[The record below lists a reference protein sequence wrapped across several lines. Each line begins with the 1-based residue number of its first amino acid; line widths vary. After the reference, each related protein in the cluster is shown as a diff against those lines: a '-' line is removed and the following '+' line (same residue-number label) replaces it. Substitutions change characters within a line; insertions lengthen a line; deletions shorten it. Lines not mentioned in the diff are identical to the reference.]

1 MKKTNILLIAA
12 CLLLLTACG
21 KASTETATTAEATA
35 AETTRAETVAET
47 TAAEPVTE
55 TTTTPTEKTVP
66 EIAVAETVT
75 ETTEETTEETTAEPV
90 PEDLWG
96 RTVIRNGERWRYNSR
111 LTTVLL
117 LGVDTAQPE
126 EEGVSDFGS
135 NGHADAIVLLVI
147 DPDTQTV
154 QPILMSRDTI
164 AQVDVYTEDRE
175 FMFSGDMQIAMQYS
189 VGDSHARSCYLMKKA
204 VSRVLLELPIDSCCS
219 VTLDGIAAAVE
230 HLGGIQLTIPEDWT
244 DLNPDYTAGAVVTLD
259 AAATERLLRYRDLEA
274 AGSNETRMERIG
286 WFLTQMVGS
295 LSAGELQEL
304 AEVLEPFSESDLSA
318 ETMQQLTS
326 YPFRQEL
333 LRIPGETIPDAD
345 AIFEE
350 FHVDE
355 ARLKDLL
362 LQVFYRKADET

>member
-1 MKKTNILLIAA
+1 MKKTKILLIAA

-35 AETTRAETVAET
+35 AETTQEETVEVTTAAPTEGTAPET
-47 TAAEPVTE
+47 TAAE
-55 TTTTPTEKTVP
+55 TVP
-66 EIAVAETVT
+66 E
-75 ETTEETTEETTAEPV
+75 TTEPV
-90 PEDLWG
+90 PEDSWG

-126 EEGVSDFGS
+126 EGGVSDFGS

-204 VSRVLLELPIDSCCS
+204 VSRALLELPIDSCCA

-244 DLNPDYTAGAVVTLD
+244 DVNPDYTAGAVVTLD

-286 WFLTQMVGS
+286 WFLTQMAGS
-295 LSAGELQEL
+295 LSTAELQEL
-304 AEVLEPFSESDLSA
+304 AEVLEPFAESDLSA

-326 YPFRQEL
+326 YSFRQEL
-333 LRIPGETIPDAD
+333 LRIPGKTIPDAD

-362 LQVFYRKADET
+362 LQVFYRKSDET